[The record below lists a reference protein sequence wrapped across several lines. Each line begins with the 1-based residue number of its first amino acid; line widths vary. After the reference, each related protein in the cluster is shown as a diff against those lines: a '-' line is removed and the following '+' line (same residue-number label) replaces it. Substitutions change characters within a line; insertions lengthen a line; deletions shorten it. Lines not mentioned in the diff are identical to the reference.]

1 MGYHSAIKRNNLL
14 IYTTNWMNL
23 KIILLS
29 EKNPD
34 KKEHILYDYI
44 HITF

>member
-1 MGYHSAIKRNNLL
+1 ML

-34 KKEHILYDYI
+34 KKEHILYDYTY
-44 HITF
+44 ITF